1 MAYNFENET
10 MLRVPKEARHGS
22 HDKSCCMENDHIVT
36 GFNVLNG
43 DLLVFTT
50 KREVYGYGLSMNN
63 ENYMRI
69 EEICE
74 HECESSTFI
83 TSYSNTLR
91 TCGTDEAPA
100 LLHHSTSFNQ
110 QPKAISI

>member
-1 MAYNFENET
+1 MG
-10 MLRVPKEARHGS
+10 V
-22 HDKSCCMENDHIVT
+22 MENDHIVT

-43 DLLVFTT
+43 DLLMFTT
-50 KREVYGYGLSMNN
+50 KRKVYGYGLSMNN

-91 TCGTDEAPA
+91 TYGTDEAPA
-100 LLHHSTSFNQ
+100 LLLHSTSFNQ
-110 QPKAISI
+110 QPKLFQFEECH